1 MSNRALASGLD
12 EVDNRLVLKGRVDP
26 SIAPVVERARAKGW
40 KTITVKGN
48 IELCRATWF
57 EARMAGLEVKGY
69 KPTNE
74 DDELLKKMEAQRKK
88 LNGSEIVL
96 SGSDIVQDYNTR
108 VIPFLQKRYDELRR
122 QRTKLGVT
130 TTDMDRAY
138 GINLPTGFAKEV
150 DERFDRAKG
159 AFLRAIDARDFFISA
174 ARQKLKVKFS
184 FEDGVAKFVSNDAY
198 LSTGRASQSRDLSRN
213 GKI

>member
-1 MSNRALASGLD
+1 MSNRALASGL
-12 EVDNRLVLKGRVDP
+12 EELENRLVLKGRVDP
-26 SIAPVVERARAKGW
+26 SIAPVVERAKAKGW
-40 KTITVKGN
+40 KAITVQGN
-48 IELCRATWF
+48 LELCRATWF

-69 KPTNE
+69 RPTRE
-74 DDELLKKMEAQRKK
+74 DDELLKKMEAQKKK
-88 LNGSEIVL
+88 LNASELVL

-130 TTDMDRAY
+130 TTDIDRAY
-138 GINLPTGFAKEV
+138 GINLPTGFAREV

-184 FEDGVAKFVSNDAY
+184 FEDGVAKFVSSETY
-198 LSTGRASQSRDLSRN
+198 LSTGRGSQNRDLSRG
-213 GKI
+213 GKV